1 MSKRKI
7 IRIDEAKCT
16 GCGLCIPNC
25 PEGAIQIIDGKARL
39 VSDLLCDGLGACL
52 GHCPEGAIA
61 IEEREAEAY
70 DEAKVMESIVKQ
82 GPNTVKAHLEHLR
95 DHRQM
100 AYLQQA
106 VAFLAAKGI
115 PNPMHAKPGGGAAAA
130 LAHGHGHG
138 GCPGAQ
144 SMSFASPS
152 PAAASTGGG
161 DESGKR
167 PSQLTHW
174 PVQLHLIGP
183 HAPQYQNADLLLA
196 ADCVAYALA
205 DFHKDYLKGK
215 ALAIACP
222 KLDEGQDVYVD
233 KLRALIDEA
242 KVNTLTVM
250 IMQVPC
256 CSGLLRLAREAVQ
269 SATRKVPIKCVV
281 VGLQGAILRE
291 EWVSA

>member
-1 MSKRKI
+1 
-7 IRIDEAKCT
+7 
-16 GCGLCIPNC
+16 
-25 PEGAIQIIDGKARL
+25 
-39 VSDLLCDGLGACL
+39 
-52 GHCPEGAIA
+52 
-61 IEEREAEAY
+61 
-70 DEAKVMESIVKQ
+70 
-82 GPNTVKAHLEHLR
+82 
-95 DHRQM
+95 
-100 AYLQQA
+100 
-106 VAFLAAKGI
+106 
-115 PNPMHAKPGGGAAAA
+115 
-130 LAHGHGHG
+130 
-138 GCPGAQ
+138 
-144 SMSFASPS
+144 MSFTPPA
-152 PAAASTGGG
+152 PAAGPTGGG

-215 ALAIACP
+215 ALTIACP
-222 KLDEGQDVYVD
+222 KLDEGQEVYVD

-256 CSGLLRLAREAVQ
+256 CSGLLHLAQEAAR